1 MVRLRLTR
9 MGRKKRP
16 YYRIIAVDGRKKRDG
31 AFLERL
37 GYYHP
42 LDNPAAISID
52 AEKTL
57 KWLRVGAQPSETVR
71 SLLRK
76 EGIWYRFRLEKR
88 GLPES
93 QIQTMMVEWFE
104 KNKQVEAEKAQKP
117 AKVEVAPSEETPP
130 TREVTEATPV
140 EEVKGAVVETPPAE
154 EVKEAAEE
162 TPPAEEAKE
171 ATEEAAEESAEEKEE
186 TPITKNEAQ
195 EKTPEDA

>member
-42 LDNPAAISID
+42 LDNPASIKID

-104 KNKQVEAEKAQKP
+104 KNKNKVVEEKQA
-117 AKVEVAPSEETPP
+117 T
-130 TREVTEATPV
+130 TEKESTPV
-140 EEVKGAVVETPPAE
+140 EI
-154 EVKEAAEE
+154 
-162 TPPAEEAKE
+162 
-171 ATEEAAEESAEEKEE
+171 TEESVSENPEVSATTETEIPETKEEIPKKTETSEGSEKPEKTTEES
-186 TPITKNEAQ
+186 
-195 EKTPEDA
+195 